1 MHNEQGTLVDHN
13 ELFRFISQVLEAVGT
28 PSDSATEMANQMV
41 ASDLAGHESHGIRR
55 LREYAYRARDGFVD
69 PAAIPTIELD
79 TGSLVSVDGQKNYG
93 HLVMPMATDL
103 VIERARMHGIAAVTV
118 TNCDPAGRFA
128 DFCDHAA
135 NEGIAVFMFMN
146 CGGGAIDVAPPG
158 GAEARLATNPIAAGV
173 PREGAPNLVMD
184 MATSA
189 VAKGRLGDAQERGTQ
204 IGDDWLNQSGVLL
217 PLGGVKG
224 FALAVMAEALAG
236 SLTSAGTVGPEKVEA
251 QQGVLAIGID
261 IQKLRPLADF
271 KKDVAKF
278 ATHLKET
285 PLEPGAADIR
295 MPGESTAINAAAR
308 LKSGITIHPVIW
320 ERVVELSDT
329 YSVTLPAPK
338 NANTKD

>member
-1 MHNEQGTLVDHN
+1 MVNEQGTLVDQS

-28 PSDSATEMANQMV
+28 PSAGAAEMAKQLV

-55 LREYAYRARDGFVD
+55 LREYAYRARDGFVN
-69 PAAIPTIELD
+69 PAATPTITLD
-79 TGSLVSVDGQKNYG
+79 TGSLVSVDGQANYG
-93 HLVMPMATDL
+93 HLVMPFVTDL
-103 VIERARMHGIAAVTV
+103 VIERARANGIAAVTV
-118 TNCDPAGRFA
+118 KNCDPAGRFA

-146 CGGGAIDVAPPG
+146 VGGGAIDVAPPG

-189 VAKGRLGDAQERGTQ
+189 VARGRLSDAQERGTE

-224 FALAVMAEALAG
+224 FALAVIAEALAG
-236 SLTSAGTVGPEKVEA
+236 SLSSAGTVGPEKVDA
-251 QQGVLAIGID
+251 RQGVLAIGID
-261 IQKLRPLADF
+261 IQKLRPLAEF

-285 PLEPGAADIR
+285 PLEPGAAEIR
-295 MPGESTAINAAAR
+295 MPGESTATNTAVR
-308 LKSGITIHPVIW
+308 LKSGITVHPVIW
-320 ERVVELSDT
+320 ERVVELAE
-329 YSVTLPAPK
+329 VFAVRLPDSK
-338 NANTKD
+338 VD

>member
-1 MHNEQGTLVDHN
+1 MNMVNKQGTLVDHT

-28 PSDSATEMANQMV
+28 PPAGASEMAKQMV

-55 LREYAYRARDGFVD
+55 LREYAYRARDGFVN
-69 PAAIPTIELD
+69 PAANPTIDLD
-79 TGSLVSVDGQKNYG
+79 TGSLVSVDGQSNYG
-93 HLVMPMATDL
+93 HLVMPFVTDL
-103 VIERARMHGIAAVTV
+103 VIERTRAHGIAAVTV
-118 TNCDPAGRFA
+118 KNCDPAGRFA

-189 VAKGRLGDAQERGTQ
+189 VAKGRLSDAQERDTE

-224 FALAVMAEALAG
+224 FALAVIAEAVAG
-236 SLTSAGTVGPEKVEA
+236 SLSSAGTVGPEKVDA

-261 IQKLRPLADF
+261 IQRFLPLAEF

-285 PLEPGAADIR
+285 PLEPGAAEIR
-295 MPGESTAINAAAR
+295 MPGESTAINTQAR

-320 ERVVELSDT
+320 ERVFELAE
-329 YSVTLPAPK
+329 VFAVRLPES
-338 NANTKD
+338 KDH

>member
-1 MHNEQGTLVDHN
+1 MVNEQGTLVDQT

-28 PSDSATEMANQMV
+28 PPAGAAEMAKQMV

-55 LREYAYRARDGFVD
+55 LREYAYRARDGFVN
-69 PAAIPTIELD
+69 PAATPTITLD
-79 TGSLVSVDGQKNYG
+79 TGSLVSVDGQANYG
-93 HLVMPMATDL
+93 HLVMPFVTDL
-103 VIERARMHGIAAVTV
+103 VIERARANGIAAVTV
-118 TNCDPAGRFA
+118 KNCDPAGRFA

-146 CGGGAIDVAPPG
+146 VGGGAIDVAPPG

-189 VAKGRLGDAQERGTQ
+189 VARGRLSDAQERGTE
-204 IGDDWLNQSGVLL
+204 IGEDWLNQSGVLL

-224 FALAVMAEALAG
+224 FALAVIAEAVAG
-236 SLTSAGTVGPEKVEA
+236 SLSSAGTVGPEKVDA
-251 QQGVLAIGID
+251 RQGVLAIGID
-261 IQKLRPLADF
+261 IQKLRPLAEF

-285 PLEPGAADIR
+285 PLEPGAAEIR
-295 MPGESTAINAAAR
+295 MPGESTAINTAVR
-308 LKSGITIHPVIW
+308 LKSGITVHPVIW
-320 ERVVELSDT
+320 ERVVELAE
-329 YSVTLPAPK
+329 VFAVRLPDSK
-338 NANTKD
+338 VD

>member
-1 MHNEQGTLVDHN
+1 MVNEQGTLVDQA

-28 PSDSATEMANQMV
+28 PPVGAAEMAKQMV

-55 LREYAYRARDGFVD
+55 LREYAYRARDGFVN
-69 PAAIPTIELD
+69 PAATPTIELD
-79 TGSLVSVDGQKNYG
+79 TGSLVSVDGQANYG
-93 HLVMPMATDL
+93 HLVMPFVTDL
-103 VIERARMHGIAAVTV
+103 IIERARAHGIAAVTV
-118 TNCDPAGRFA
+118 KNCDPAGRFA

-146 CGGGAIDVAPPG
+146 VGGGAIDVAPPG

-189 VAKGRLGDAQERGTQ
+189 VARGRLSDAQERGTE
-204 IGDDWLNQSGVLL
+204 IGEDWLNQSGVLL

-224 FALAVMAEALAG
+224 FALAVIAEAVAG
-236 SLTSAGTVGPEKVEA
+236 SLSSAGTVGPEKVDA
-251 QQGVLAIGID
+251 RQGVLAIGID
-261 IQKLRPLADF
+261 IQKLRPLVEF

-285 PLEPGAADIR
+285 PLEPGAAEIR
-295 MPGESTAINAAAR
+295 MPGESTAINTAAR

-320 ERVVELSDT
+320 ERVIELAE
-329 YSVTLPAPK
+329 VFEVRLPDSK
-338 NANTKD
+338 VV

>member
-1 MHNEQGTLVDHN
+1 MVNEQGTLVDQS

-28 PSDSATEMANQMV
+28 PSAGAAEMAKQLV

-55 LREYAYRARDGFVD
+55 LREYAYRARDGFVN
-69 PAAIPTIELD
+69 PAATPTITLD
-79 TGSLVSVDGQKNYG
+79 TGSLVSVDGQANYG
-93 HLVMPMATDL
+93 HLVMPFVTDL
-103 VIERARMHGIAAVTV
+103 VIERARANGIAAVTV
-118 TNCDPAGRFA
+118 KNCDPAGRFA

-135 NEGIAVFMFMN
+135 NEGVAVFMFMN
-146 CGGGAIDVAPPG
+146 VGGGAIDVAPPG

-189 VAKGRLGDAQERGTQ
+189 VARGRLSDAQERGTE
-204 IGDDWLNQSGVLL
+204 IGEGWLNQSGVLL

-224 FALAVMAEALAG
+224 FALAVIAEALAG
-236 SLTSAGTVGPEKVEA
+236 SLSSAGTVGPEKVDA
-251 QQGVLAIGID
+251 RQGVLAIGID
-261 IQKLRPLADF
+261 IQKLRPLVEF

-285 PLEPGAADIR
+285 PLEPGAAEIR
-295 MPGESTAINAAAR
+295 MPGESTAINTAAR

-320 ERVVELSDT
+320 ERVIELAE
-329 YSVTLPAPK
+329 VFEVRLPDSK
-338 NANTKD
+338 VV

>member
-1 MHNEQGTLVDHN
+1 MVNEQGTLVDQS

-28 PSDSATEMANQMV
+28 PSAGAAEMAKQLV

-55 LREYAYRARDGFVD
+55 LREYAYRARDGFVN
-69 PAAIPTIELD
+69 PAATPTITLD
-79 TGSLVSVDGQKNYG
+79 TGSLVSVDGQANYG
-93 HLVMPMATDL
+93 HLVMPFVTDL
-103 VIERARMHGIAAVTV
+103 VIERAHANGIAAVTV
-118 TNCDPAGRFA
+118 KNCDPAGRFA

-135 NEGIAVFMFMN
+135 NEGVAVFMFMN
-146 CGGGAIDVAPPG
+146 VGGGAIDVAPPG

-189 VAKGRLGDAQERGTQ
+189 VARGRLSDAQERGTE
-204 IGDDWLNQSGVLL
+204 IGEGWLNQSGVLL

-224 FALAVMAEALAG
+224 FALAVIAEALAG
-236 SLTSAGTVGPEKVEA
+236 SLSSAGTVGPEKVDA
-251 QQGVLAIGID
+251 RQGVLAIGID
-261 IQKLRPLADF
+261 IQKLRPLVEF

-285 PLEPGAADIR
+285 PLEPGAAEIR
-295 MPGESTAINAAAR
+295 MPGESTAINTAAR

-320 ERVVELSDT
+320 ERVIELAE
-329 YSVTLPAPK
+329 VFEVRLPDSK
-338 NANTKD
+338 VV

>member
-1 MHNEQGTLVDHN
+1 
-13 ELFRFISQVLEAVGT
+13 
-28 PSDSATEMANQMV
+28 MAKQMV

-55 LREYAYRARDGFVD
+55 LREYAYRARDGFVN
-69 PAAIPTIELD
+69 PAAAPTIELD
-79 TGSLVSVDGQKNYG
+79 TGSLVSVDGQSNYG
-93 HLVMPMATDL
+93 HLVMPFVTEL
-103 VIERARMHGIAAVTV
+103 VIERARRHGIAAITV
-118 TNCDPAGRFA
+118 KNCDPAGRFA

-189 VAKGRLGDAQERGTQ
+189 VAKGRLSDAQERNTE

-224 FALAVMAEALAG
+224 FALAVIAEAVAG
-236 SLTSAGTVGPEKVEA
+236 SLSSAGTVGPEKVDA

-271 KKDVAKF
+271 KSDVAKF
-278 ATHLKET
+278 ATHLLAT
-285 PLEPGAADIR
+285 PLEPGAAQIR
-295 MPGESTAINAAAR
+295 MPGESTAINTLAR

-320 ERVVELSDT
+320 ERVVELAE
-329 YSVTLPAPK
+329 VFAVRLPES
-338 NANTKD
+338 KDA

>member
-1 MHNEQGTLVDHN
+1 MGNENGTLVDHE

-28 PSDSATEMANQMV
+28 PSAGAVEMANQMV

-55 LREYAYRARDGFVD
+55 LREYAYRARDGFVN
-69 PAAIPTIELD
+69 PAAVPTIELD
-79 TGSLVSVDGQKNYG
+79 SGSLVSVDGQSNYG
-93 HLVMPMATDL
+93 HLVMPFVTDL
-103 VIERARMHGIAAVTV
+103 LIERARAHGIAAVTAS
-118 TNCDPAGRFA
+118 NCDPAGRFA

-146 CGGGAIDVAPPG
+146 CSGGAIDVAPPG

-189 VAKGRLGDAQERGTQ
+189 VAKGRLADAQERGTE
-204 IGDDWLNQSGVLL
+204 IGDDWLNQSGVLS

-261 IQKLRPLADF
+261 IQKLRPLTDF
-271 KKDVAKF
+271 TQDVAKF
-278 ATHLKET
+278 ATHLKQT

-295 MPGESTAINAAAR
+295 MPGESTAINTVAR

-320 ERVVELSDT
+320 ERVEELADAFSVALPKSKSD
-329 YSVTLPAPK
+329 
-338 NANTKD
+338 

>member
-1 MHNEQGTLVDHN
+1 M
-13 ELFRFISQVLEAVGT
+13 
-28 PSDSATEMANQMV
+28 P
-41 ASDLAGHESHGIRR
+41 
-55 LREYAYRARDGFVD
+55 FV
-69 PAAIPTIELD
+69 
-79 TGSLVSVDGQKNYG
+79 
-93 HLVMPMATDL
+93 TDL
-103 VIERARMHGIAAVTV
+103 VIDRARANGIAAVTV
-118 TNCDPAGRFA
+118 KNCDPAGRFA

-146 CGGGAIDVAPPG
+146 VGGGAIDVAPPG

-189 VAKGRLGDAQERGTQ
+189 VARGRLSDAQERGTE

-224 FALAVMAEALAG
+224 FALAVIAEALAG
-236 SLTSAGTVGPEKVEA
+236 SLSSAGTVGPEKVDA
-251 QQGVLAIGID
+251 RQGVLAIGID
-261 IQKLRPLADF
+261 IQKLRPLVEF

-285 PLEPGAADIR
+285 PLEPGAAEIR
-295 MPGESTAINAAAR
+295 MPGESTAINTAAR

-320 ERVVELSDT
+320 ERVIELAE
-329 YSVTLPAPK
+329 VFEVRLPDSK
-338 NANTKD
+338 VV